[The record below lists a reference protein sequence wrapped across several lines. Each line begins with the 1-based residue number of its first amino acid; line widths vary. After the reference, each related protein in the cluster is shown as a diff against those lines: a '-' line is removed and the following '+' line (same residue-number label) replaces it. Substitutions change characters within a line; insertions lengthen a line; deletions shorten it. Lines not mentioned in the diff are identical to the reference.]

1 MNDNTGL
8 TEIEYGQDGTVFV
21 ASTQNG
27 RLAGVF
33 YSRDDGATWTGMELP
48 GTLEPS
54 FVGVHAGGQGSIHFS
69 LAVDPTDSNI
79 VYVGGDR
86 QPLTDDGGFP
96 NALGAVD
103 FSGRLFRGDASA
115 TAGSQWAALT
125 HSGTAS
131 SSAPHA
137 DSRDMTFNAAGELI
151 ETDDGGIYKR
161 TDPRS
166 FGGDWFS
173 LNSNLQVTEAH
184 DTAYDSLSSIVLTG
198 NQDTGTS
205 QQIFTGDVLWQALQ
219 NGDGG
224 DVAVDNATLGEFGLS
239 SRYSSFQFLFSFR
252 RRTHDV
258 NNNFIDVEFPN
269 LTVIS
274 GRPFGGQFKTPVVI
288 NQINSERVILGGAE
302 GVYESFDR
310 VDTIAE
316 IGPGIVINQL
326 GAQAVG
332 YGAID
337 NEDALFV
344 GAFDQ
349 IFRRDVAG
357 DPMTPLADLPSSGP
371 IEDIAL
377 DANNASHLIY
387 IDRSNVFRSI
397 DGGSSFATITGD
409 LDVQAINRLR
419 ALQLINGPSF
429 DALFVGGNRGVY
441 VSTSLTGFMSWSSFG
456 SDLPNTP
463 IYEFDYDA
471 ALDKLIVGTM
481 GRGTFSVDNALALA
495 GESDTDGDGIADGID
510 NCTLVANADQ
520 RDTNGDGFGN
530 ACDAD
535 LNNDGVV
542 NFLDLGLLR
551 LAFFSDDADSDFN
564 GDGAVNFIDLGIMR
578 EAFFGP
584 PGPSAGT

>member
-1 MNDNTGL
+1 
-8 TEIEYGQDGTVFV
+8 
-21 ASTQNG
+21 
-27 RLAGVF
+27 
-33 YSRDDGATWTGMELP
+33 
-48 GTLEPS
+48 
-54 FVGVHAGGQGSIHFS
+54 
-69 LAVDPTDSNI
+69 
-79 VYVGGDR
+79 
-86 QPLTDDGGFP
+86 
-96 NALGAVD
+96 
-103 FSGRLFRGDASA
+103 
-115 TAGSQWAALT
+115 
-125 HSGTAS
+125 
-131 SSAPHA
+131 
-137 DSRDMTFNAAGELI
+137 MTFNAAGELI

-441 VSTSLTGFMSWSSFG
+441 VSTSLTGFTSWSPFG